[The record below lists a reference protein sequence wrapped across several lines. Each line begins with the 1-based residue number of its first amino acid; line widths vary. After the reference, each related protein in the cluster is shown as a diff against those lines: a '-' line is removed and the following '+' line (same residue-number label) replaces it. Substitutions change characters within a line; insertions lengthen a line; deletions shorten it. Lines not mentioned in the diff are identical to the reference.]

1 MMATVTPGT
10 VPDNTQD
17 RDRDLGFG
25 SVVSQQKH
33 LRLLNRDGT
42 FNVTRRQSL
51 WTSLSSYHTLL
62 TMSWPKFLLLV
73 ICYYVVGNAIFA
85 WLYLACGPAALQV
98 TSGPEPTSPLLK
110 AYFFSVHTFSTIGY
124 GNIVPVGLAANTI
137 VAAESLFALLGFALA
152 TGILFARFSRPTAK
166 IWFSEMAL
174 VAPYEGISAFE
185 FRITNARNN
194 QIIELTARVLFSR
207 FENGRDGSRVRKYH
221 ELRLERSK
229 VTFFPLTWTIVHPID
244 DTSPMYGLTPQDL
257 AATDTE
263 FLILLTGI
271 DETFSQ
277 TVHARSSYRA
287 DEIIWNARF
296 SNMYVHGDHGQVLS
310 VDMERFNHFERV
322 NPSAIADRSPHYS
335 KVLE

>member
-1 MMATVTPGT
+1 MATVSGT
-10 VPDNTQD
+10 ISENIQD

-33 LRLLNRDGT
+33 LRLLNRDGS

-51 WTSLSSYHTLL
+51 WTSFSSYHTLL

-73 ICYYVVGNAIFA
+73 TSYYVFGNVIFA
-85 WLYLACGPAALQV
+85 LLYLACGPGALQV
-98 TSGPEPTSPLLK
+98 TSGPDPGSPLLK

-124 GNIVPVGLAANTI
+124 GNIVPVGVAVNTI

-166 IWFSEMAL
+166 ILFSERAL
-174 VAPYEGISAFE
+174 IAPYEGITAFE

-194 QIIELTARVLFSR
+194 QIIELNARLLLSR
-207 FENGRDGSRVRKYH
+207 FGSGQDGSRVRKYH
-221 ELRLERSK
+221 ELRLERAK
-229 VTFFPLTWTIVHPID
+229 VTFFPLTWTVVHPID
-244 DTSPMYGLTPQDL
+244 EASPLHGMTSQDL
-257 AATDTE
+257 AEAEAE

-287 DEIIWNARF
+287 DEIVWNARY
-296 SNMYVHGDHGQVLS
+296 SNMYIQDEEGHILS
-310 VDMERFNHFERV
+310 IDMERFNNFEPADTSIV
-322 NPSAIADRSPHYS
+322 ADRSSRYA
-335 KVLE
+335 KALE